1 MTRLLHRLLITLRR
15 LTILD
20 IPLQPLPSLS
30 QRPQLP
36 LQDKRYRKMHLDI
49 GETKLVA
56 EQKLPTALA
65 QLRRHKVQI
74 RLDVLRQ
81 SDLGVF
87 RIAGLLVPARV
98 HDGDAVQG
106 EGSFGGVDPLQ
117 DGVAFGVAEGWEQA
131 VGGVVGVAEVSF
143 GEDLVLSEY
152 LMKTGRVLVRPTLR
166 CFRSR

>member
-1 MTRLLHRLLITLRR
+1 MIPCIIFIEFQFLQRVTRLLHRLLITLRR

-87 RIAGLLVPARV
+87 RVAGLLVPARV

-106 EGSFGGVDPLQ
+106 EGAFGCVDPLEH
-117 DGVAFGVAEGWEQA
+117 GVALGVSDWWEEA
-131 VGGVVGVAEVSF
+131 VVGIVDVTEVSD
-143 GEDLVLSEY
+143 G
-152 LMKTGRVLVRPTLR
+152 T
-166 CFRSR
+166 C